1 MRVSEAAYEGHCRH
15 IDRALSRFEDGQF
28 DEALAELDMALEFC
42 DSPNARWNR
51 AQALLALGRY
61 REGWDGY
68 AARWQ
73 LFPGAATERGAQ
85 LRRDL
90 PEWRGERLRGKRLVV
105 IHEAG
110 LGDTIMLL
118 RLVKRL
124 RSDAAHS
131 HCQVALEM
139 PPELARLAGQ
149 VAPMA
154 GEVGE
159 RDVQCSTFDLPRLLG
174 ITPATVPAGPYLQPE
189 LKQRQ
194 EWQYLVAGEQRLKVG
209 IAWSTTRRTARSGRS
224 RCAGFSTS
232 SAPTTRST
240 ACRRMTAK
248 RPKPTAWP
256 RPGMETSP
264 TSRRSR
270 R

>member
-1 MRVSEAAYEGHCRH
+1 MHVSEAAYEGHCRH

-110 LGDTIMLL
+110 HNALYSLQAHDREAAEAHGVAAPRYGDFAD
-118 RLVKRL
+118 V
-124 RSDAAHS
+124 AA
-131 HCQVALEM
+131 VASLM
-139 PPELARLAGQ
+139 NKVVSIDTAALH
-149 VAPMA
+149 
-154 GEVGE
+154 
-159 RDVQCSTFDLPRLLG
+159 
-174 ITPATVPAGPYLQPE
+174 
-189 LKQRQ
+189 
-194 EWQYLVAGEQRLKVG
+194 VAGAIGHPDVTALLPPVPCWRWHNGNPWYPNIK
-209 IAWSTTRRTARSGRS
+209 ARTWQPA
-224 RCAGFSTS
+224 
-232 SAPTTRST
+232 
-240 ACRRMTAK
+240 
-248 RPKPTAWP
+248 
-256 RPGMETSP
+256 
-264 TSRRSR
+264 
-270 R
+270 